1 MLIQP
6 FIGFTQHYL
15 FRKKQ
20 KQTPASHLHIW
31 YGRLL
36 ILLGMINGGLGLRLA
51 GNSRAGTS
59 TAGTIAYG
67 VVAGVVGVAYLA
79 FVSGF
84 EWKKAKRSVKVTP
97 NGGMMPDGER
107 EEATKQTA

>member
-31 YGRLL
+31 HGRLL

-51 GNSRAGTS
+51 GNSR
-59 TAGTIAYG
+59 AGTIAYG